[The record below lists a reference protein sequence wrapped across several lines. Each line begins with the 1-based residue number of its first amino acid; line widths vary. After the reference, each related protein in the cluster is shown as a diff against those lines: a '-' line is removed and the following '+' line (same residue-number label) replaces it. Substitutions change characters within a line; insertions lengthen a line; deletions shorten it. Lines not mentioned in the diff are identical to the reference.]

1 MKSFSRWF
9 SSLFSPKVEESQR
22 LRTMALAAL
31 IMSSLGLA
39 WVGGSWW
46 YSLAGCSLGIAGH
59 WTSWRWRHHQSRVR
73 PLLIASAVIGASF
86 WMRSETLAIL
96 NGDWVPVGHFLI
108 LVMGISSFDLRTRG
122 GLYTSLALGGT
133 ILFFASQQAF
143 GPGFGVFFIGFLVA
157 LLGFLALSFLEDA
170 IHDAQ
175 IFWRKR
181 DLSVSFFW
189 VGSICAMFLL
199 SSLAFWLM
207 PKEAIEFIGPPQVSV
222 LPYSPST
229 LDGASGVPGI
239 DLAALLSDAA
249 PPGEHVLEGTYP
261 ESPSSETAQ
270 EPPPVAAPDHG
281 SSGLENPSPTGN
293 LASGDPPT
301 PRTDPGPG
309 ASGLGATWPNGNAAG
324 PEDVTLF
331 VRSKVSSY
339 WRGQTRSRFYGGRW
353 LSGEDTGRLVPVEG
367 LTRRWYNRESANL
380 DNSIRYHQTFFVRL
394 DHPQSIFMGY
404 RGLKVIDSSDSSN
417 SIDGMGV
424 RGGDSYQ
431 VVSAQPRDDPQ
442 RLNQD
447 YTTPISPEYMRLSP
461 ELDGDLRKI
470 AGQLSQGA
478 ATDFQRLERI
488 VGYIAANTR
497 YDPNL
502 PLQPDSE
509 VRLIRF
515 LMGDEPGGG
524 LEFATA
530 VTLLARASGLPARL
544 ALGYLPGV
552 RDPLSGAH
560 MVRVKD
566 AHAWSEI
573 YFVRSRLG
581 ALRQHPQGGSRSGLQ
596 PTVWF

>member
-1 MKSFSRWF
+1 M
-9 SSLFSPKVEESQR
+9 
-22 LRTMALAAL
+22 
-31 IMSSLGLA
+31 
-39 WVGGSWW
+39 
-46 YSLAGCSLGIAGH
+46 
-59 WTSWRWRHHQSRVR
+59 
-73 PLLIASAVIGASF
+73 
-86 WMRSETLAIL
+86 
-96 NGDWVPVGHFLI
+96 
-108 LVMGISSFDLRTRG
+108 
-122 GLYTSLALGGT
+122 
-133 ILFFASQQAF
+133 
-143 GPGFGVFFIGFLVA
+143 
-157 LLGFLALSFLEDA
+157 
-170 IHDAQ
+170 
-175 IFWRKR
+175 
-181 DLSVSFFW
+181 
-189 VGSICAMFLL
+189 
-199 SSLAFWLM
+199 
-207 PKEAIEFIGPPQVSV
+207 
-222 LPYSPST
+222 
-229 LDGASGVPGI
+229 
-239 DLAALLSDAA
+239 
-249 PPGEHVLEGTYP
+249 
-261 ESPSSETAQ
+261 
-270 EPPPVAAPDHG
+270 
-281 SSGLENPSPTGN
+281 
-293 LASGDPPT
+293 
-301 PRTDPGPG
+301 
-309 ASGLGATWPNGNAAG
+309 
-324 PEDVTLF
+324 
-331 VRSKVSSY
+331 
-339 WRGQTRSRFYGGRW
+339 
-353 LSGEDTGRLVPVEG
+353 VPVEG

-470 AGQLSQGA
+470 AGKLSQGA

-566 AHAWSEI
+566 AHAWLEI
-573 YFVRSRLG
+573 YFADHGWVPFDSTPKAAAVAASNQQSGFNRFFQAGVDTRVPEAMDNLHIDIPEIPDGLLHWLRSPLFPAVLIALALSLLMVRFL
-581 ALRQHPQGGSRSGLQ
+581 
-596 PTVWF
+596 